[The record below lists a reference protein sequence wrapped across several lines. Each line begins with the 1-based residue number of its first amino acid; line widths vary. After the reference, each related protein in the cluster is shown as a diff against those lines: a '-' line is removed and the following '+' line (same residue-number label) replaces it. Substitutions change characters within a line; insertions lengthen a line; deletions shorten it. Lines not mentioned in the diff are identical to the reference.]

1 MVVGT
6 QQNGVEPGFRAEL
19 HIRPKGGRIPV
30 PFSDVGNP
38 GRPFYQGIGMKLDFR
53 REGIETEVPGVG
65 CIVIEEVGQK
75 GCSLTVIIEY
85 LKRKKEIKS

>member
-1 MVVGT
+1 M
-6 QQNGVEPGFRAEL
+6 
-19 HIRPKGGRIPV
+19 
-30 PFSDVGNP
+30 
-38 GRPFYQGIGMKLDFR
+38 
-53 REGIETEVPGVG
+53 EVPGVG